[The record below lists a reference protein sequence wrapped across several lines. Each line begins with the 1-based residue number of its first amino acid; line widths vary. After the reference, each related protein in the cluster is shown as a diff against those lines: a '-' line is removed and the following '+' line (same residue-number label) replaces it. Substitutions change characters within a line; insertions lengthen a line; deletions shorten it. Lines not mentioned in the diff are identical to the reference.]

1 MNDDYIKKLLTIIAV
16 CLVTLVILF
25 LVFLYVDDNKVSS
38 VKIVKEGDGSY
49 KLYEPSRS
57 SGSTLSA
64 SGCQLTQGKCKR
76 KRRLQ

>member
-16 CLVTLVILF
+16 GIVALVILA

-57 SGSTLSA
+57 SGSTLS
-64 SGCQLTQGKCKR
+64 SSNCQLTQGKCKR
-76 KRRLQ
+76 K